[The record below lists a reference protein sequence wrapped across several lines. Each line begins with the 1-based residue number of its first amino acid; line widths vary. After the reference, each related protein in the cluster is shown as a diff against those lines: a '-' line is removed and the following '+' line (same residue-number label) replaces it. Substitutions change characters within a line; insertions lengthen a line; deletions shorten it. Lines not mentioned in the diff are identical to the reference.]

1 MKPPETNT
9 FFNQNTAITN
19 ALGHGFISHGDF
31 KKRTQKNDNKAGTW
45 QVDPQA

>member
-1 MKPPETNT
+1 MKLPETNT

-19 ALGHGFISHGDF
+19 TLGHGFISHGDL
-31 KKRTQKNDNKAGTW
+31 KKGHKKNDNKAGTW